1 MIRRR
6 LGKRARLAVLA
17 GLILGASVVV
27 PVPQAAELVDADLAV
42 ALAGSAGSVVV
53 GQSVTYTASVVD
65 NGPDQ
70 ASGVSLSVVLAGAK
84 GAISAASSQVAGS
97 QCSIAASR
105 RSARCTLGALP
116 VHAAAQMTATVT
128 TAGPGTLTATAT
140 SRAHQYDPI
149 AANSRPQV
157 ATTVSETDAPVN
169 GPLQGSAFARPFSP
183 HRELSVRW
191 SASDTGSGVASYDVR
206 FRAAPAT
213 GAFGPY
219 VTWLTAT
226 AEHVATFVG
235 KPGTT
240 YCFSARATDRDG
252 NTSPWTKERCT
263 SVLLPVA
270 ALTRT
275 PGWFASGTSG
285 GLRSRTTGSRLIL
298 DGVVARRLVLS
309 ALVGPRYGRVRA
321 TWNGHPL
328 RTLDLHAG
336 SVAKRL
342 LTLGDFHSTR
352 RGKLVLTVV
361 SERKTVAL
369 DALGVAKL

>member
-1 MIRRR
+1 

-17 GLILGASVVV
+17 GLVLGASVVA

-42 ALAGSAGSVVV
+42 SLAGSADNVVV

-70 ASGVSLSVVLAGAK
+70 ASGVSLSVILSGAK
-84 GAISAASSQVAGS
+84 GSISAASSGVTGS

-116 VHAAAQMTATVT
+116 VHAAAQMTATVAT
-128 TAGPGTLTATAT
+128 DGPGTLTATAK

-149 AANSRPQV
+149 AANSQPLVKTLV
-157 ATTVSETDAPVN
+157 AETDAPVAN
-169 GPLQGSAFARPFSP
+169 PVEGSAFERPFSP

-206 FRAAPAT
+206 YRAAPAT
-213 GAFGPY
+213 GGFGPY
-219 VTWLTAT
+219 VTWLAAT
-226 AEHVATFVG
+226 AEHGATFVG
-235 KPGTT
+235 KVGST

-252 NTSPWTKERCT
+252 NTSSWTKDRCT
-263 SVLLPVA
+263 SVLVPLVT
-270 ALTRT
+270 LTRT
-275 PGWFASGTSG
+275 RGWVASGASG
-285 GLRSRTTGSRLIL
+285 GLRSRTTGSRLTL
-298 DGVVARRLVLS
+298 SGVVARRIVLS
-309 ALVGPRYGRVRA
+309 ALVGPGYGRVRA

-328 RTLDLHAG
+328 RTLDLGAG

-342 LTLGDFHSTR
+342 FTLGDFRSTR
-352 RGKLVLTVV
+352 RGTLVLTVV